1 MSSYTTNAG
10 PLDAAL
16 LDDGVADTLASA
28 TRRPAVNRAAIPW
41 KFGNDHV
48 VKIATS
54 MVDNANC
61 HVSLYLRH

>member
-10 PLDAAL
+10 NLDAAL
-16 LDDGVADTLASA
+16 LDDGVADTLAAA
-28 TRRPAVNRAAIPW
+28 TRRPAVSRAVVLW
-41 KFGNDHV
+41 KCGNDHV
-48 VKIATS
+48 AKIATS